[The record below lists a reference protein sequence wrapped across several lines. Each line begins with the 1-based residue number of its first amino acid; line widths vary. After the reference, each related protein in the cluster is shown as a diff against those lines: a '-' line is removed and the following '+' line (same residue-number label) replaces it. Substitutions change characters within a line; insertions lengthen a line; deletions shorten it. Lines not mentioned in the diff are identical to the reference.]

1 MHSDVR
7 KELDDGCLGQQPVMG
22 EDFSGAAGE
31 NPYAFNR
38 CRLPHALM
46 TKGLN
51 VGCSLCT
58 WCDSHCL
65 LLDVVKDA
73 NKGRNQ
79 VHSSSRGKL
88 GRSSDGV
95 RTKTVSS
102 SSNSDCPLQSARYDF
117 SLL

>member
-1 MHSDVR
+1 M
-7 KELDDGCLGQQPVMG
+7 MG

-73 NKGRNQ
+73 IKGRNQ
-79 VHSSSRGKL
+79 VHSSSGGSLVAVQMEL
-88 GRSSDGV
+88 GLKQFLVHPTVTVLCKVQGMTFPCYDTRLGAESSPKIDED
-95 RTKTVSS
+95 T
-102 SSNSDCPLQSARYDF
+102 
-117 SLL
+117 